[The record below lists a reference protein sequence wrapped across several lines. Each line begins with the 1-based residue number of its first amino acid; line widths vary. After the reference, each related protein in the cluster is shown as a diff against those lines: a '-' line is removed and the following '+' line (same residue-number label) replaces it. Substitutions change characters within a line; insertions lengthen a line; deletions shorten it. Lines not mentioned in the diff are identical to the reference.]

1 LNPTVLPENAVA
13 CDWRFAASSA
23 RDPLSLSVDIE
34 RALRATGYSELRG
47 VEIVVKSGVV
57 FLTGR
62 VPNYHMKQIAQATA
76 MRMADVLDVC
86 NELDVACSR

>member
-1 LNPTVLPENAVA
+1 MNPALLPENAVA

-34 RALRATGYSELRG
+34 QALRAAGYSGLRG

-57 FLTGR
+57 LLTGR
-62 VPNYHMKQIAQATA
+62 VPSYHMKQIAQATA
-76 MRMADVLDVC
+76 MRMPGVLDVC
-86 NELDVACSR
+86 NELDVGCSR